1 MSRSLTEESRI
12 EASKMS
18 RMQFSYGMQSSDFN
32 QTPVIV
38 FERDFNEEVFY
49 QWINQNWSLSMWY
62 SAVYIVIIFGGRYY
76 MEKRPPFE
84 IRPALALWS
93 AILGAFSIF
102 GAARTIPET
111 VYVFKNYGWDF
122 SVCSPS
128 YTKGPTG
135 FWTFLFTISKVYE
148 LGDTIFIIL
157 RKQNLI
163 FLHWYHHVT
172 VLVYTWYSYTEHL
185 GPGRWFITMNYVVHS
200 VMYTYYALRA
210 LRIRVPRQIAM
221 SITTM
226 QILQV
231 RNLFFDLYVQVH

>member
-135 FWTFLFTISKVYE
+135 FWTFLFTMKVAE
-148 LGDTIFIIL
+148 FPKL
-157 RKQNLI
+157 
-163 FLHWYHHVT
+163 
-172 VLVYTWYSYTEHL
+172 
-185 GPGRWFITMNYVVHS
+185 
-200 VMYTYYALRA
+200 A
-210 LRIRVPRQIAM
+210 
-221 SITTM
+221 
-226 QILQV
+226 
-231 RNLFFDLYVQVH
+231 

>member
-185 GPGRWFITMNYVVHS
+185 GPGRWFITMNYAVHS

-231 RNLFFDLYVQVH
+231 RN